1 MSPWGEGWIALPG
14 PAKRI
19 DQGGE
24 VAVPADGVGECDH
37 PDEGWC
43 GRRAGDL
50 HSVVS

>member
-1 MSPWGEGWIALPG
+1 MSPGGEGWIALPG

-19 DQGGE
+19 DQG
-24 VAVPADGVGECDH
+24 GECDH

-50 HSVVS
+50 HSGVS